1 MVGGMGFRDL
11 ALYNDSPLSKL
22 RGFCKTRILFSI
34 EFLRAES
41 SPIIQ
46 SWIPKTLD
54 LVLMHG
60 RAFYKERYHKKGFK
74 VVDRE

>member
-22 RGFCKTRILFSI
+22 RGFWILFSI